1 MVGRPVQNS
10 FTPVMDKLETDDTD
24 EPGKSAELT
33 ALGVSLIA
41 RMPEFHYLT
50 RSEVA
55 SLARRQPKVYRKGET
70 IINAGS
76 GGENAMAILLA
87 GACKINAPLFMDSRQ
102 IFVCVEHIS
111 APAVFGEVVAFS
123 SVHCRRTVNVV
134 AARRSIAI
142 LVPAAAL
149 KIHFE
154 RSKAAAPVMLWSFAK
169 LGLARVRAS
178 NAKFTRLV
186 EKYVKAKGYHPLSL
200 ENEARK
206 IESLIGPSPE
216 KAGDAVNE
224 EVFDT
229 IATMLDRVNSALAL
243 ASYFDQLRDHQFP
256 SVPPS
261 LAAPT
266 GMTKLALEA
275 LSQHTGSEKS
285 IKQAVAETMA
295 SRYANPAHEKADW
308 KPYLE
313 EMTAAVEDILGLASI
328 YYTIHDRRQ
337 TPFGADAMIDGF
349 VKRMEREMDKTMD
362 DARERF
368 DIVLPV
374 SQLEKAPNLDRI
386 ASFFQ
391 GRMDSLKI
399 RSLTLELDRAGQDEF
414 IRDESQIRDHVAID
428 IYHRLSRH
436 PVLRVVMQ
444 SICETQKSCP
454 RLDDTVDISL
464 LDLFCLGCKLIYP
477 PLDESKNM
485 MRA

>member
-1 MVGRPVQNS
+1 MN
-10 FTPVMDKLETDDTD
+10 TLETDDTD
-24 EPGKSAELT
+24 EPVKSAELT
-33 ALGVSLIA
+33 ALGVNLIA

-50 RSEVA
+50 RAEVA

-70 IINAGS
+70 IISAGS

-87 GACKINAPLFMDSRQ
+87 GACKITAPLSLDTRQ

-111 APAVFGEVVAFS
+111 APAVLGEVVAFS

-142 LVPAAAL
+142 LIPATIL

-178 NAKFTRLV
+178 NAKFNRLV
-186 EKYVKAKGYHPLSL
+186 EKYVKARGYIPLNL
-200 ENEARK
+200 ESEARK

-224 EVFDT
+224 DVFDT
-229 IATMLDRVNSALAL
+229 IATLLDKVNSALAL
-243 ASYFDQLRDHQFP
+243 ASYFDQLRDYQIP

-261 LAAPT
+261 QAAPT
-266 GMTKLALEA
+266 GVTKLAVET
-275 LSQHTGSEKS
+275 LSQHAGSEKS

-295 SRYANPAHEKADW
+295 GRHSNPGYEKGGW
-308 KPYLE
+308 RPYLE

-349 VKRMEREMDKTMD
+349 VKRMEMEMDKTME
-362 DARERF
+362 DAKERF
-368 DIVLPV
+368 DIVLPI
-374 SQLEKAPNLDRI
+374 SQLEQAPNLDRI

-391 GRMDSLKI
+391 SRMDSLKI
-399 RSLTLELDRAGQDEF
+399 RSLSLELDRAGQDEF
-414 IRDESQIRDHVAID
+414 IRDETHIRDHVAID

-454 RLDDTVDISL
+454 KPGDSFDMSL

-485 MRA
+485 MRV

>member
-1 MVGRPVQNS
+1 MN
-10 FTPVMDKLETDDTD
+10 TLEPDDTD
-24 EPGKSAELT
+24 EPVKSAELT
-33 ALGVSLIA
+33 ALGVNLIA

-50 RSEVA
+50 RAEVA
-55 SLARRQPKVYRKGET
+55 SLARRQPKVYRKGAT
-70 IINAGS
+70 IIAAGS

-87 GACKINAPLFMDSRQ
+87 GACKINAPLSLDARQ
-102 IFVCVEHIS
+102 ISVCVEHIS
-111 APAVFGEVVAFS
+111 APAVFGEVVTFS
-123 SVHCRRTVNVV
+123 SANCKRTVNVV

-142 LVPAAAL
+142 LVPAALL

-178 NAKFTRLV
+178 NAKFNRLV
-186 EKYVKAKGYHPLSL
+186 DKYVKARGCLPLNL

-216 KAGDAVNE
+216 KASAAVNE
-224 EVFDT
+224 DVFDT
-229 IATMLDRVNSALAL
+229 IAAMLDRVNSALAL
-243 ASYFDQLRDHQFP
+243 ASYFDQLRDYLLP

-261 LAAPT
+261 HAEPT
-266 GMTKLALEA
+266 GITKLALET
-275 LSQHTGSEKS
+275 LSQHSGSEKS

-295 SRYANPAHEKADW
+295 ARFANSGHEKAEW

-337 TPFGADAMIDGF
+337 TPFGADTMIEGF
-349 VKRMEREMDKTMD
+349 VRRMEMEMDKTMD
-362 DARERF
+362 DAKERF
-368 DIVLPV
+368 DITLPV
-374 SQLEKAPNLDRI
+374 NQLDKAPNLDRI

-391 GRMDSLKI
+391 SRMDSLKI
-399 RSLTLELDRAGQDEF
+399 RSLSLEMDRAGQDEF
-414 IRDESQIRDHVAID
+414 IRDENQIRDHVAID

-454 RLDDTVDISL
+454 KPGDSVDLSL

-477 PLDESKNM
+477 PLDETKNM
-485 MRA
+485 MRV